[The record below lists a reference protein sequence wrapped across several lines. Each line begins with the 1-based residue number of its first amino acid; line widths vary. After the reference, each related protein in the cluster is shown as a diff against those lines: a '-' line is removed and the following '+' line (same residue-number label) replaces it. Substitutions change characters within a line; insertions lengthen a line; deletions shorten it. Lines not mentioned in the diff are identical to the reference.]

1 MNKRLISF
9 VPALCAIAG
18 LFLLATACSG
28 SNSRTAD
35 ESADSQSPFTT
46 LDIITTVI
54 DSLRAEA
61 LTEEQL
67 LKYFETN
74 QEMLKENIFQAT
86 LRHHDSD
93 LTSLVHTLYPQ
104 YIENKETI
112 IRNYQNFF
120 KEAEGVARDLVD
132 TFGLDIQKVE
142 FVPVLGLYSNGGW
155 AGPHQIYAALERV
168 PPGYDIGMLLVH
180 ESTHA
185 ISEIAEG
192 TVLDQFYNEGFASYV
207 TSVLRPGYPPE
218 LYFFISPESYQ
229 KSLEWI
235 EHSKEKILADALMDM
250 TVLDDNHKFYFSNS
264 YTPYPSLGYIIGFDY
279 CKHLNERYSLPELGV
294 FGNDREKNIQSFRNW
309 LQN

>member
-1 MNKRLISF
+1 MNKRLVLFMTTI
-9 VPALCAIAG
+9 CAIAG
-18 LFLLATACSG
+18 LFLLATGSSV

-35 ESADSQSPFTT
+35 ESAYSQSPFTI
-46 LDIITTVI
+46 LDIITPVI
-54 DSLRAEA
+54 DSLRAET

-67 LKYFETN
+67 LKYFETK

-93 LTSLVHTLYPQ
+93 LTSLVHTLYPE

-112 IRNYQNFF
+112 IWNYENFF
-120 KEAEGVARDLVD
+120 EEAEGVARDLVD
-132 TFGLDIQKVE
+132 TFGLDIPEVE
-142 FVPVLGLYSNGGW
+142 FVPVLGLYANGGW

-185 ISEIAEG
+185 ISEVAEG

-218 LYFFISPESYQ
+218 LYFFVSPETYQ
-229 KSLEWI
+229 KCFEWFTKN
-235 EHSKEKILADALMDM
+235 KEKILADASMDM
-250 TVLDDNHKFYFSNS
+250 TFMDDNHKFYFSMS
-264 YTPYPSLGYIIGFDY
+264 YSPYQTLGYIIGFEY
-279 CKHLNERYSLPELGV
+279 CRYLNERYSLTELRV
-294 FGNDREKNIQSFRNW
+294 FGNDRERNIRSFRNW